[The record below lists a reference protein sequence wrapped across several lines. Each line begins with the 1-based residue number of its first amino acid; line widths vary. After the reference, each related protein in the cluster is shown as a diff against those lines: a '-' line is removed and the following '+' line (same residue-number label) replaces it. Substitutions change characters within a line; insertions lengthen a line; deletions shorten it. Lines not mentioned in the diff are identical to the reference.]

1 MVQKIN
7 VPDYIG
13 DYAASQRL
21 AEVIRAY
28 HARRGHKIEVRV
40 EEHSNANGMRYYI
53 RSNLVSGIPRNE
65 KAPVTNAE
73 AFLPA
78 WR

>member
-1 MVQKIN
+1 MTHKIN

-28 HARRGHKIEVRV
+28 HARRGRKVEVRV
-40 EEHSNANGMRYYI
+40 EEHSNSNGVRYYI
-53 RSNLVSGIPRNE
+53 RSNLVAGVPDSK
-65 KAPVTNAE
+65 KAFVTGSL
-73 AFLPA
+73 LPT
-78 WR
+78 WLQ